1 MTATYYSSC
10 HLLPPRNGRR
20 KFRTPVHRPSIV
32 LQCTSRTPSP
42 SASTAQ
48 VLLGP
53 VWSTVRWTRPCR
65 PPTRL
70 YPFHSSVLTTVPS
83 RHAPSTTAPN
93 SPPLAVSRTS
103 IRTSPDSRPTTPAT
117 GGRSVANVP

>member
-1 MTATYYSSC
+1 MIATYCASY
-10 HLLPPRNGRR
+10 HLLTPRNGRR
-20 KFRTPVHRPSIV
+20 KFLTPVHSPSIV

-53 VWSTVRWTRPCR
+53 VWSPVRGPRPCR

-83 RHAPSTTAPN
+83 RHAPSMTSPN

-103 IRTSPDSRPTTPAT
+103 IRTSPDSR
-117 GGRSVANVP
+117 